1 MALTNA
7 EIQKRKREKKS
18 ELGLVPLN
26 KYVTPAQKYEIEDY
40 LAGELKMV
48 EVKRVRATPKPN

>member
-1 MALTNA
+1 MPLDEA
-7 EIQKRKREKKS
+7 ERSRRKRDRKK
-18 ELGLVPLN
+18 ELGLVPIRE
-26 KYVTPAQKYEIEDY
+26 YGTPEQKQEVKRY